1 MVNKNNMDILI
12 DVLDSADEKNLQNFK
27 KNETKTENSIIKK
40 ESEISS
46 KTENKEKSIEE
57 LRKDVLENAQKIY
70 NRNPRPKYAWESQG
84 PNYYDCSGFSQSI
97 YKNAGLKIPRVSS

>member
-40 ESEISS
+40 TCALFLI
-46 KTENKEKSIEE
+46 
-57 LRKDVLENAQKIY
+57 
-70 NRNPRPKYAWESQG
+70 
-84 PNYYDCSGFSQSI
+84 
-97 YKNAGLKIPRVSS
+97 